1 VDTRYPIGRFQA
13 PNEIT
18 HDVRHQW
25 VTALAILPRQVRE
38 LVRDMSEA
46 QIDSPYRAGGWT
58 VRQLVHHLPDSHMN
72 AYSRMRL
79 ALTEEEPVIKP
90 YNEAKWAELPDARTM
105 PVEPSLDLLTALH
118 SRWVTLLRSLGDA
131 EFSRAFVHP
140 DVGRRTLGE
149 TTGLYAWHGR
159 HHLAHIRLVRGLT
172 ASA

>member
-1 VDTRYPIGRFQA
+1 VDTRYPIGHFQA
-13 PNEIT
+13 PDEIT
-18 HDVRHQW
+18 HDIRHEW
-25 VTALAILPRQVRE
+25 ITAIAILPRQVRE

-90 YNEAKWAELPDARTM
+90 YDEAKWAELPDARTM

-131 EFSRAFVHP
+131 DFDRTFVHP
-140 DVGRRTLGE
+140 DLGRKTISE

-159 HHLAHIRLVRGLT
+159 HHLAHIRMVRGLT
-172 ASA
+172 AYA